1 MCCVTHLYATW
12 LLGWVCCE
20 CVLYAWHTLTISV
33 CCMRDTGGEC
43 VVSVCC
49 MRDTGGECVVSVC
62 CMRDTA
68 GECVVSVCW
77 MRDTGGECVVSVCCM
92 RDTHSQSAK
101 PASHICRLSYSH
113 SAHRGDLLKFLH
125 TCHDALTSVTS
136 HTSMCNVTHSCAWR
150 DDFDMILLNRW
161 FRQDF
166 EQWWWF
172 LFSSLSLPLSFS
184 RTLFC
189 TLFRILSLSPCFFL
203 ILSLSFFPLFNP
215 Y

>member
-1 MCCVTHLYATW
+1 MLQFNMCDVTRWDVRSVEESISVWRDTFVCVTWFICTCDVNRFYVWRDSFVRDVIRSYVLRDSFGCDVTFGVSV
-12 LLGWVCCE
+12 LWVCVV
-20 CVLYAWHTLTISV
+20 CVTL
-33 CCMRDTGGEC
+33 G
-43 VVSVCC
+43 
-49 MRDTGGECVVSVC
+49 
-62 CMRDTA
+62 
-68 GECVVSVCW
+68 
-77 MRDTGGECVVSVCCM
+77 VSVCCM

-172 LFSSLSLPLSFS
+172 LLSSLSLPLSFS